1 MKLKQYTDSLTRGEL
16 SKLAIDLGISA
27 SFLSQM
33 ASGAAKVP
41 ISRALAIEKATKGK
55 VTRKDL
61 LPDDWQKYWLPGELD
76 YTAHHQQRV
85 EQS

>member
-1 MKLKQYTDSLTRGEL
+1 MKLKQFTDSLTRGEL
-16 SKLAIDLGISA
+16 SKLAIGLGISA

-41 ISRALAIEKATKGK
+41 VSRALAIEKATGGL

-61 LPDDWQKYWLPGELD
+61 LPDDWAKYWLPDELD
-76 YTAHHQQRV
+76 YTESQRQGV
-85 EQS
+85 EQ

>member
-1 MKLKQYTDSLTRGEL
+1 MKLKKYTDSLTRGEL

-41 ISRALAIEKATKGK
+41 VSRALAIEKATNGA

-61 LPDDWQKYWLPGELD
+61 LPDWQKYWLPGELD
-76 YTAHHQQRV
+76 FTSRQRQGG
-85 EQS
+85 EQP

>member
-1 MKLKQYTDSLTRGEL
+1 MKLKQYTDQLTRGEL
-16 SKLAIDLGISA
+16 SKLAISLGISA

-41 ISRALAIEKATKGK
+41 ISRALAIEEATNGS

-61 LPDDWQKYWLPGELD
+61 LPDDWHKYWLLDELD
-76 YTAHHQQRV
+76 YTTSRRLKV

>member
-16 SKLAIDLGISA
+16 SKLAISLEISA

-41 ISRALAIEKATKGK
+41 VSRALAIEEATGGQ

-61 LPDDWQKYWLPGELD
+61 LPNDWAKYWLPDELD
-76 YTAHHQQRV
+76 YTDRQRIGGEQQ
-85 EQS
+85 

>member
-41 ISRALAIEKATKGK
+41 VYRALAIEKATNGA

-76 YTAHHQQRV
+76 FTLRQRQRL

>member
-1 MKLKQYTDSLTRGEL
+1 MKLKQYTDGLSRGDL
-16 SKLAIDLGISA
+16 SKLAVGLGISA

-41 ISRALAIEKATKGK
+41 VSRALAIENATNGL

-61 LPDDWQKYWLPGELD
+61 LPTDWPKYWLPDELEF
-76 YTAHHQQRV
+76 TATQRCGGD
-85 EQS
+85 Q

>member
-1 MKLKQYTDSLTRGEL
+1 MKLKQYTDGLSRGDL
-16 SKLAIDLGISA
+16 SKLAVGLGISA

-41 ISRALAIEKATKGK
+41 ISRALAIEKATNGK

-61 LPDDWQKYWLPGELD
+61 LPDDWQKYWLPSELEH
-76 YTAHHQQRV
+76 TESQRCGV
-85 EQS
+85 EQ